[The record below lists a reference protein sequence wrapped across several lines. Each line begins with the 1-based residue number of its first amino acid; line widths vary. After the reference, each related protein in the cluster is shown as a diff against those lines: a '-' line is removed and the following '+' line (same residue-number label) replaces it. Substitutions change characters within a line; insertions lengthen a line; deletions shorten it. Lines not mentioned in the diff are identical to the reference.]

1 MGMTKMK
8 HKNIG
13 ASFDSF
19 LEGEGILEQAE
30 DAAIKRVVAFQI
42 QAEMK
47 KRNLT
52 KTELA
57 QEMNTSRSSIN
68 RLLDPEDEA
77 ITFKTL
83 KKAANVLGKKL
94 VVRLA

>member
-1 MGMTKMK
+1 MR

-19 LEGEGILEQAE
+19 LEDEGILEPAE
-30 DAAIKRVVAFQI
+30 DVAIKRVVAFQI

-52 KTELA
+52 KTELS

>member
-1 MGMTKMK
+1 MK

-19 LEGEGILEQAE
+19 LDDEGIRDQVE
-30 DAAIKRVVAFQI
+30 DIAIKRVIAFQI
-42 QAEMK
+42 QDEMEK
-47 KRNLT
+47 KHLT
-52 KTELA
+52 KTELTKK
-57 QEMNTSRSSIN
+57 MHTSRSSLN

-83 KKAANVLGKKL
+83 KKAANVLEKKL
-94 VVRLA
+94 VIQLA

>member
-1 MGMTKMK
+1 MIKMK

-19 LEGEGILEQAE
+19 LEDEGILEQAE
-30 DAAIKRVVAFQI
+30 DIAIKRVVAFQI

-57 QEMNTSRSSIN
+57 QEMNTSRSSID

>member
-1 MGMTKMK
+1 MK

-13 ASFDSF
+13 VSFDRF
-19 LEGEGILEQAE
+19 LDDEGIREHVE
-30 DAAIKRVVAFQI
+30 DVAIKRVIAFQI
-42 QAEMK
+42 QEAMEK
-47 KRNLT
+47 QNLT

-57 QEMNTSRSSIN
+57 RKMNTSRSALN

-83 KKAANVLGKKL
+83 KKAAKVLDKKL
-94 VVRLA
+94 VVHLA

>member
-1 MGMTKMK
+1 MK

-19 LEGEGILEQAE
+19 LEGEGILGQAE
-30 DAAIKRVVAFQI
+30 DVAIKRVVAFQI

>member
-1 MGMTKMK
+1 MR

-19 LEGEGILEQAE
+19 LEDEGILEQAE
-30 DAAIKRVVAFQI
+30 DVAIKRVVAFQI

>member
-1 MGMTKMK
+1 MRKMK

-19 LEGEGILEQAE
+19 LDDEGIREQAE
-30 DAAIKRVVAFQI
+30 DIAIKRVVAFQI
-42 QAEMK
+42 QAEMEK
-47 KRNLT
+47 KKLT

-57 QEMNTSRSSIN
+57 KKMHTSRSSLN

-83 KKAANVLGKKL
+83 KKAAKVLGKKL
-94 VVRLA
+94 VIQLA

>member
-1 MGMTKMK
+1 MIKMK

-19 LEGEGILEQAE
+19 LEDEGILEQAE
-30 DAAIKRVVAFQI
+30 DVAIKRVVAFQI

-57 QEMNTSRSSIN
+57 QEMNTSRSSID

>member
-1 MGMTKMK
+1 MRKMK

-19 LEGEGILEQAE
+19 LDEEGIREQVE
-30 DAAIKRVVAFQI
+30 DVAIKRVIAFQI
-42 QAEMK
+42 RDAMEKQH
-47 KRNLT
+47 LT

-57 QEMNTSRSSIN
+57 KKMQTSRSSLN

-83 KKAANVLGKKL
+83 KKAANVLNKKL
-94 VVRLA
+94 VVHLA

>member
-1 MGMTKMK
+1 MGTRKMK

-19 LEGEGILEQAE
+19 LEDEGILEQAE
-30 DAAIKRVVAFQI
+30 EVATKRVVAFQI

-47 KRNLT
+47 KRNLS

-68 RLLDPEDEA
+68 RLLDPEDDA

-94 VVRLA
+94 VIRLA

>member
-1 MGMTKMK
+1 MK

-19 LEGEGILEQAE
+19 LDDEGIRQQVE
-30 DAAIKRVVAFQI
+30 DIAINRVVAFQI

-47 KRNLT
+47 KKHLT

-57 QEMNTSRSSIN
+57 KKMQTSRSSLN

-83 KKAANVLGKKL
+83 KKAADVLEKKL
-94 VVRLA
+94 VIQLA

>member
-1 MGMTKMK
+1 MK

-19 LEGEGILEQAE
+19 LDDEGIREQVE
-30 DAAIKRVVAFQI
+30 DIAIKRVVAFQI
-42 QAEMK
+42 KAEMEK
-47 KRNLT
+47 KQLT
-52 KTELA
+52 RTELA
-57 QEMNTSRSSIN
+57 KKMHTSRSSLN

-94 VVRLA
+94 IIQLS

>member
-1 MGMTKMK
+1 MRKMK

-13 ASFDSF
+13 ASFDRF
-19 LEGEGILEQAE
+19 LDDEGIREQAE
-30 DAAIKRVVAFQI
+30 DIAIKRVVAFQI
-42 QAEMK
+42 QAEMEK
-47 KRNLT
+47 KKLT

-57 QEMNTSRSSIN
+57 KKMHTSRSSLN

-83 KKAANVLGKKL
+83 KKAAKVLGKKL
-94 VVRLA
+94 VIQLA

>member
-1 MGMTKMK
+1 MK

-13 ASFDSF
+13 TSFDSF
-19 LEGEGILEQAE
+19 LEDEGILEQAE
-30 DAAIKRVVAFQI
+30 DVAIKRVVAFQI
-42 QAEMK
+42 RAEMK

-57 QEMNTSRSSIN
+57 QAMDTSRSSIN